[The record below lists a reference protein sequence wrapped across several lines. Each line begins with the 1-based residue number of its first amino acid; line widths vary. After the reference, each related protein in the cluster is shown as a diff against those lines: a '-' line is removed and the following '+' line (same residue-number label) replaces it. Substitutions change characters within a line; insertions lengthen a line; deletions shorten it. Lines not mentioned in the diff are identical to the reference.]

1 MLWWSWVL
9 LWTVLVLLG
18 SAFLGLMLWRL
29 VRTFLVLLR
38 DTEAVAGDFT
48 RRWDDAASGVQRPV
62 RPPPEPALF
71 TPVGEALADYR
82 FGRDQRHDAR
92 LRRRME
98 RKDRRGQPQR
108 ISDIRRAERKGMYPH
123 VR

>member
-18 SAFLGLMLWRL
+18 SAFLGLVLWRL

-38 DTEAVAGDFT
+38 ETEAAAGDFAG
-48 RRWDDAASGVQRPV
+48 RWDAAASGVPRPV
-62 RPPPEPALF
+62 RSRPEPALF

-82 FGRDQRHDAR
+82 FGRHQRQDAR

-108 ISDIRRAERKGMYPH
+108 ISDIRRAERKGMSH
-123 VR
+123 G

>member
-18 SAFLGLMLWRL
+18 AAFLGLMLWRL
-29 VRTFLVLLR
+29 VRNFLTLLR
-38 DTEAVAGDFT
+38 DTETVAGEFAQ
-48 RRWDDAASGVQRPV
+48 RWDDAASGVQRPV

-71 TPVGEALADYR
+71 TPVGQALADYR
-82 FGRDQRHDAR
+82 NGSDQRETAR
-92 LRRRME
+92 LTRRME
-98 RKDRRGQPQR
+98 RKDRMGQPQR
-108 ISDIRRAERKGMYPH
+108 ISDIRRAERKGTSN

>member
-18 SAFLGLMLWRL
+18 AAFLGLVLWRV

-38 DTEAVAGDFT
+38 DTETVAEEFA
-48 RRWDDAASGVQRPV
+48 RRWDDAAAGVQRPV
-62 RPPPEPALF
+62 RSAPDPALF
-71 TPVGEALADYR
+71 TPVGQALADYR
-82 FGRDQRHDAR
+82 YGRDQRETAR
-92 LRRRME
+92 LTRRMA
-98 RKDRRGQPQR
+98 RKDRMGQPQR
-108 ISDIRRAERKGMYPH
+108 ISDIRRAERKGTSN

>member
-18 SAFLGLMLWRL
+18 AAFLGLVLWRV

-38 DTEAVAGDFT
+38 DTETVAGEFAQ
-48 RRWDDAASGVQRPV
+48 RWEDAAAGVQRPV
-62 RPPPEPALF
+62 RAAPDPALF
-71 TPVGEALADYR
+71 TPVGQAVSDYR
-82 FGRDQRHDAR
+82 YGRDQRETAR

-98 RKDRRGQPQR
+98 RKDRMGQPQR
-108 ISDIRRAERKGMYPH
+108 INDIRRAERKGMFNG
-123 VR
+123 